1 MALLQSLLPGVNIT
15 SGNAYRPAAP
25 QQHQLQQSTGAGEL
39 NNDQWSNNN
48 NSVGMGQQHDTQQQQ
63 QRKSGGNIW

>member
-25 QQHQLQQSTGAGEL
+25 QQHQFQQSAGVGEL
-39 NNDQWSNNN
+39 NHDQWSNN

-63 QRKSGGNIW
+63 RKSGGNIW